1 MYSAAVWP
9 RSQPRMR
16 PSVTRRVMPPRVPR
30 SPLCHQGRMPQPT
43 SGTGP
48 GPCWTAF
55 DCAKVLRVTRIAA
68 ICLTLVLGVL
78 SGCGGDTKA
87 GGAKPASQDQ
97 AARTALKSVKPISSA
112 RVDAQLRITLDNA
125 PASVGDSLELSLKGP
140 LRSNGPGKLP
150 SLDWKLAF
158 DGLNQHFS
166 SRIVSTGDNLF
177 VRLGGADFEV
187 GEDAI
192 ADINRQSAQ
201 AKGGDGLA
209 AIGIDPLAAL
219 KDVRRRGS
227 ATVAGATTTHYVGTV
242 EMDKLLDQVQR
253 FLRTVP
259 RQATAGQA
267 PPPLE
272 LTPERRRQVA
282 QTFAAPQVEVDVG
295 NDDTIRQPR
304 ADAGTAPPGRPDLRC
319 AAGRGR
325 RRKRRHDP
333 PARALHP
340 LHHVHGE
347 PAGGR
352 RDHGRDD
359 RVPAAVHRRWQRGH
373 HRAREGRAADLGVL
387 RRAAARAVQ
396 VGTGGSL
403 SAAG

>member
-1 MYSAAVWP
+1 
-9 RSQPRMR
+9 
-16 PSVTRRVMPPRVPR
+16 
-30 SPLCHQGRMPQPT
+30 
-43 SGTGP
+43 
-48 GPCWTAF
+48 
-55 DCAKVLRVTRIAA
+55 VTRIAA

-295 NDDTIRQPR
+295 NDDTIRQLVLSTR
-304 ADAGTAPPGRPDLRC
+304 FTTSTANRQ
-319 AAGRGR
+319 AAGGI
-325 RRKRRHDP
+325 
-333 PARALHP
+333 
-340 LHHVHGE
+340 
-347 PAGGR
+347 
-352 RDHGRDD
+352 
-359 RVPAAVHRRWQRGH
+359 
-373 HRAREGRAADLGVL
+373 
-387 RRAAARAVQ
+387 
-396 VGTGGSL
+396 TGGTIEYRLQYTDVGSEVTIAPVKGARPISEF
-403 SAAG
+403 SAALQRELSR